1 MLAYAPVA
9 GMGDKEWSDMTQLLR
24 SSFYKFSGC
33 AQCGKREVVLHKC
46 SACGGG
52 RYCGKE

>member
-9 GMGDKEWSDMTQLLR
+9 GMGDREWTNMTQLLK
-24 SSFYKFSGC
+24 SSFNEFVGC
-33 AQCGKREVVLHKC
+33 VQCGKREVVLYTC